1 MMSPDSTIVVETR
14 QLTKV
19 FGSVETVRAL
29 DGVNL
34 AIYSGDFVAIVG
46 PSGSG
51 KSTLLNMLGGLDDPS
66 SGDVLIDGVSLKS
79 VRNIDI
85 FRSKTVGFI
94 FQMHNLIPTLTA
106 LENVIVP
113 LHESS
118 MSKSARRDRANE
130 LLVLVGL
137 EHRLKSLPS
146 QLSGGERQRVAI
158 ARALANDPK
167 IVLADEP
174 TGNLDSK
181 TTTDIMELMSQL
193 NQTQG
198 TTLIVVTHNIQC
210 ANMMRRVVTMRDG
223 TIVSDTVPQDGFERD
238 LMEFRQSGL
247 GQAILEGVQ
256 VPKNM
261 ADLEQTLK
269 DLLRQ
274 S

>member
-1 MMSPDSTIVVETR
+1 MPESTIVVETR

-19 FGSVETVRAL
+19 FGSVEPVRAL
-29 DGVNL
+29 DGVDL
-34 AIYSGDFVAIVG
+34 TIHSGDLVAIVG

-66 SGDVLIDGVSLKS
+66 SGEVLIDGVSLNS
-79 VRNIDI
+79 VRDIDS
-85 FRSKTVGFI
+85 FRSKTVGFV

-113 LHESS
+113 LHEAS
-118 MSKSARRDRANE
+118 MSKSARRGRANE

-181 TTTDIMELMSQL
+181 TTTDIMELMSEL
-193 NQTQG
+193 NQTQD
-198 TTLIVVTHNIQC
+198 TTIIVVTHNVYC
-210 ANMMRRVVTMRDG
+210 ASMMRRVVTMRDG
-223 TIVSDTVPQDGFERD
+223 TIVSDTVPQDGFDRD
-238 LMEFRQSGL
+238 LMEFRQSSL
-247 GQAILEGVQ
+247 GQAIMEGGQ
-256 VPKNM
+256 VPDSM
-261 ADLEQTLK
+261 ADLEQSLK
-269 DLLRQ
+269 DLLRE

>member
-1 MMSPDSTIVVETR
+1 MLSDSTIVVETR
-14 QLTKV
+14 DLTKV
-19 FGSVETVRAL
+19 FGTVETVRAL

-66 SGDVLIDGVSLKS
+66 SGDVLIDGVSLSS
-79 VRNIDI
+79 VQNIDI

-118 MSKSARRDRANE
+118 MTKLARRDRANE

-181 TTTDIMELMSQL
+181 TTIDIMELMSEL

-198 TTLIVVTHNIQC
+198 TTLIVVTHNLQC

-223 TIVSDTVPQDGFERD
+223 TIVSDSVPEDGFDRD

-247 GQAILEGVQ
+247 GQAILEGGK
-256 VPKNM
+256 VPDNM
-261 ADLEQTLK
+261 ADLAQNLK
-269 DLLRQ
+269 DLLGK